1 MIVMALDHANLFIAH
16 AHPRLEFWSG
26 QFPTYTSAL
35 TFLTRFVTHLAA
47 PGFFFLMGAGMA
59 LFADARRRAG
69 WNASAIARHFIER
82 GLLLIALQL
91 LVEDPA
97 WQIAA
102 IVRGEGSVFPI
113 YFGVLYGLGA
123 AMMAAALTLNLNST
137 LIAGLSLAAL
147 LAPEILIPYAGP
159 WLSSPLLQLLLMP
172 GQTRSLRVYYPV
184 IPWLGLAGLG
194 MVFGRWLLQDQAQ
207 AYQRAMI
214 IGGVMLALFFV
225 VRSPDG
231 FGNMRP
237 ADSSARARSVGGG
250 DGCTRSSCSGKARC
264 SSTLRICI
272 STASSGSPSSQM
284 GSDSPSCTRSGWQA
298 SACFSSCAGGTEIS
312 NAASRSIHCGDSCS
326 GVLTL

>member
-16 AHPRLEFWSG
+16 SHPRPESWSG
-26 QFPTYTSAL
+26 QFPMYTSAL

-69 WNASAIARHFIER
+69 WNTSAIARRFIER

-102 IVRGEGSVFPI
+102 ILRGEGSVFPI

-147 LAPEILIPYAGP
+147 LAPEFLIPDAGP
-159 WLSSPLLQLLLMP
+159 WLSSPLLQLLLVP
-172 GQTRSLRVYYPV
+172 GQTSSLLVYYPV
-184 IPWLGLAGLG
+184 IPWLGLA
-194 MVFGRWLLQDQAQ
+194 
-207 AYQRAMI
+207 
-214 IGGVMLALFFV
+214 
-225 VRSPDG
+225 
-231 FGNMRP
+231 
-237 ADSSARARSVGGG
+237 
-250 DGCTRSSCSGKARC
+250 
-264 SSTLRICI
+264 
-272 STASSGSPSSQM
+272 
-284 GSDSPSCTRSGWQA
+284 
-298 SACFSSCAGGTEIS
+298 
-312 NAASRSIHCGDSCS
+312 
-326 GVLTL
+326 